1 MFQDK
6 EMTNDYLTGLNASLA
21 GYAMYISE
29 SNNNDLRQKLIQLRN
44 MDESRQRTVYN
55 YALQKGYYK
64 TAFPANP
71 EIVQQLK
78 QQLSQAE

>member
-6 EMTNDYLTGLNASLA
+6 EMTNDYLTGLNASLSS
-21 GYAMYISE
+21 YAEYINE
-29 SNNNDLRQKLIQLRN
+29 SNNTELRQKLIQLRN
-44 MDESRQRTVYN
+44 MDESRQRIVYN
-55 YALQKGYYK
+55 YALQNGYYK

-78 QQLSQAE
+78 QQLLQAE